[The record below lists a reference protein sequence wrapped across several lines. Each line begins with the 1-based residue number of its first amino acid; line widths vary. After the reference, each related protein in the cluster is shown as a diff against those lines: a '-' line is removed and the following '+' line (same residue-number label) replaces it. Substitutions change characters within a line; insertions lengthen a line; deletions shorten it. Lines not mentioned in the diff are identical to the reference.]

1 MEDESSHYSSSYSVG
16 STDFETGEDV
26 KLYLS
31 DQYQTMD
38 SWDDS
43 EDDSR
48 TIYYD
53 SDDVKNALEN
63 DYTDWESLLW
73 QLQLQEKVKDVIQD
87 ILPEHF
93 VFAQYAINNMEISN
107 LADIDDLCELLEQS
121 IVDGD
126 TDRIDCYIE

>member
-1 MEDESSHYSSSYSVG
+1 
-16 STDFETGEDV
+16 
-26 KLYLS
+26 
-31 DQYQTMD
+31 MD

-43 EDDSR
+43 DDDSR

-73 QLQLQEKVKDVIQD
+73 QLQLQDEVKDDIQD
-87 ILPEHF
+87 VLPEHF
-93 VFAQYAINNMEISN
+93 VFAQYSINNMEISD

-121 IVDGD
+121 VVDGD
-126 TDRIDCYIE
+126 TDRTDWFIKQDVGFGTSHYSKRLRLMMLKRTVI